1 MGEKIINENSYR
13 AIFCIY
19 AALYIT
25 LMYFKRNLAEIQ
37 LALAEWMNASIIDRL
52 F

>member
-1 MGEKIINENSYR
+1 MRLKVQS
-13 AIFCIY
+13 IFQ
-19 AALYIT
+19 
-25 LMYFKRNLAEIQ
+25 FKRNLAEIQ

>member
-1 MGEKIINENSYR
+1 MKIVYSGNQAGLVKRKIKP
-13 AIFCIY
+13 IKLC
-19 AALYIT
+19 
-25 LMYFKRNLAEIQ
+25 FKRNLAEIQ